1 MNKQSTE
8 RQLHNG
14 MIQTLIRFTSAQLDR
29 KEVKLLDMKEDLES
43 YEGFMSKIKDERSV
57 VPSRVRVLRE
67 DIKIAEHIISECRK
81 GVEYLKSQKIK

>member
-1 MNKQSTE
+1 MNKQPTE

-43 YEGFMSKIKDERSV
+43 YEGFMSNIKDERSV